1 MAACGAVG
9 RGFESL
15 WAQMKIDSNPQHL
28 RALRAKLDQNLTRKQ
43 VDRSLLSGESITLFR
58 AAIRNA
64 ATRDPYERRL
74 IAFLK
79 KIRMNPDSFVNLSK
93 NNPQAAEKK
102 IISYIDEEVQ
112 RAEEGQ
118 ITEITIRNP
127 LKAIKVLLEMNDVSL
142 NWKKIRR
149 LLPPARGYALDRMPT
164 LDEIRDILDVADAR
178 GKALTLMF
186 LTSGLREGAIES
198 LRISD
203 YSPIYSD
210 GKVVAGKI
218 VVYNGDPERY
228 ITFVTPEALKALEKY
243 LEFRRDHGEILGNQS
258 PLFRDKFDPVKG
270 KYGHGK
276 YNADKNAIP
285 MTAPAVRQYYNRLLY
300 SVGIRSEKKRRH
312 EFSVHGFRKFF
323 KTRCELGGMKPI
335 NVETLMGHS
344 TGISDSYY
352 RPTQKDLL
360 DDYLKVVDQLMINET
375 QKLRAE
381 AQEINKIKERENV
394 NSDAISALSDQ
405 VMKLTTE
412 LERMKAKHLS

>member
-1 MAACGAVG
+1 MT
-9 RGFESL
+9 R
-15 WAQMKIDSNPQHL
+15 QH
-28 RALRAKLDQNLTRKQ
+28 
-43 VDRSLLSGESITLFR
+43 VDRSLLCGESINLFR
-58 AAIRNA
+58 AAIRNE

-74 IAFLK
+74 INFL
-79 KIRMNPDSFVNLSK
+79 RNVEMDPDSFVDLAK
-93 NNPQAAEKK
+93 REPRAAEKK
-102 IISYIDEEVQ
+102 IILFINEQVQ

-118 ITEITIRNP
+118 ITESTIRNP
-127 LKAIKVLLEMNDVSL
+127 LKAIKLLLEMNDISL

-149 LLPPARGYALDRMPT
+149 LLPPARGYALDRIPT
-164 LDEIRDILDVADAR
+164 IDEIRNILDAADAR

-203 YSPIYSD
+203 FSPLYSD
-210 GKVVAGKI
+210 EKVVAGKI
-218 VVYNGDPERY
+218 IVYNGEPERY
-228 ITFVTPEALKALEKY
+228 TTFITPEALNALEKY
-243 LEFRRDHGEILGNQS
+243 LEFRRDHGEILGHRS
-258 PLFRDKFDPVKG
+258 PLFRDKFDPIKG
-270 KYGHGK
+270 MYGHGK
-276 YNADKNAIP
+276 QDAEKNAIP

-312 EFSVHGFRKFF
+312 EFSVHGYRKFF

-352 RPTQKDLL
+352 RPTEKDLL
-360 DDYLKVVDQLMINET
+360 DDYLKVVDQLMIYET

-381 AQEINKIKERENV
+381 AQEINKIKERETV

-405 VMKLTTE
+405 VMKLTAE
-412 LERMKAKHLS
+412 LEQMKVKHIPQF